1 MATDGRPF
9 RSRKRLLSPAVCAIV
24 ALVVADQAVKL
35 ALVRPL
41 LGISFPFVEGVLAFY
56 PKVNE
61 NLTWGGNFIEPLS
74 LPAVAIAL
82 NVLVIGLYASGY
94 AFYWAN
100 VRSARS
106 VPAAVFCLGMAG
118 SVCGLLDRTLWGGS
132 LDFLQVAGWF
142 VFDVKDCYLVASLGM
157 FVVLALR
164 HQDEFSV
171 SAYARFSKDGALR
184 VANRLRSAIRKGGS
198 TGSS

>member
-1 MATDGRPF
+1 MGRQFHRAVEPSCGGHRLERPCDRAVRERLRVLPGERAF
-9 RSRKRLLSPAVCAIV
+9 RAP
-24 ALVVADQAVKL
+24 
-35 ALVRPL
+35 
-41 LGISFPFVEGVLAFY
+41 
-56 PKVNE
+56 
-61 NLTWGGNFIEPLS
+61 
-74 LPAVAIAL
+74 
-82 NVLVIGLYASGY
+82 
-94 AFYWAN
+94 
-100 VRSARS
+100 

-184 VANRLRSAIRKGGS
+184 VANRLRSAIRRGGS

>member
-82 NVLVIGLYASGY
+82 NVLVKIGRAH
-94 AFYWAN
+94 
-100 VRSARS
+100 V
-106 VPAAVFCLGMAG
+106 
-118 SVCGLLDRTLWGGS
+118 
-132 LDFLQVAGWF
+132 
-142 VFDVKDCYLVASLGM
+142 
-157 FVVLALR
+157 
-164 HQDEFSV
+164 
-171 SAYARFSKDGALR
+171 
-184 VANRLRSAIRKGGS
+184 
-198 TGSS
+198 

>member
-94 AFYWAN
+94 AFYRAN

-106 VPAAVFCLGMAG
+106 VPAAVFWQDPSAG
-118 SVCGLLDRTLWGGS
+118 SLIARFGAGASISCRLRGGS
-132 LDFLQVAGWF
+132 
-142 VFDVKDCYLVASLGM
+142 S
-157 FVVLALR
+157 
-164 HQDEFSV
+164 
-171 SAYARFSKDGALR
+171 
-184 VANRLRSAIRKGGS
+184 S
-198 TGSS
+198 T